1 MEFTWI
7 TFNKLTNRKLVSG
20 FFGLLFLRAV
30 VTGEGRMAAA
40 LPSFQNH
47 KDIYHLN
54 NMPLKY

>member
-1 MEFTWI
+1 MAFTWI

-30 VTGEGRMAAA
+30 VMGEGGRAAA

-47 KDIYHLN
+47 ADIYHLI
-54 NMPLKY
+54 K